1 VWNELMRGRGV
12 WLACVLALVG
22 LQTARQTWSARVES
36 QTFDEGLHL
45 ASGYMFL
52 VTGEYRM
59 DIEHPPLGR
68 VLNALPLL
76 FMGLDPHLDGDGWK
90 RGDAIEQGRAL
101 LYQQKSYRPE
111 QILFRARLVTIA
123 LTALLG
129 LAMAFW
135 MRWRFGA
142 GASLLAVFLLT
153 LDPNLSAHGH
163 YVTTDFIAALGCFV
177 AVLAFDFFLAR
188 RSWGSVVVAGLGLG
202 FALCSKTSMLFLP
215 AVFGLVWLVSKPEWR
230 RVVGQGLLMAA
241 VAAACVLAAYGPET
255 GRAREGPKID
265 AYVQGESGI
274 DQVLRFAGQKLGAP
288 GHKFLVA
295 VAQVSQHQRAGHP
308 AYMLGECYQF
318 GRWQYFPFV
327 FAVKTPLGVLVLCL
341 LALGVMWRVLRR
353 EWVVLA
359 APLVVYWA
367 LVVSSGINIGVRH
380 LLPVYPL
387 TYALIGAMVGMSGR
401 AVYGKALAGLLVVS
415 CGLVA
420 AESARIA
427 PDDLAFFNVAAGG
440 PANGPKLLV
449 DSNLDWGQD
458 LGKARRWFDARGTR
472 SVCLC
477 YFGSADQKYYG
488 FPEWA
493 VLTTEMVGKGER
505 LPCRYVAISATLLMG
520 VYHERAW
527 YEWLRRREPVARV
540 GWSIYVYDVGDVAD
554 AREP

>member
-1 VWNELMRGRGV
+1 MRRRGV
-12 WLACVLALVG
+12 WLACVLVLVG
-22 LQTARQTWSARVES
+22 LQTARQTWSASVES
-36 QTFDEGLHL
+36 QIYDEGLHL

-59 DIEHPPLGR
+59 DVEHPPLGR
-68 VLNALPLL
+68 LLNALPLL
-76 FMGLDPHLDGDGWK
+76 SLGLDPHLESDGWK
-90 RGDAIEQGRAL
+90 RGDAIEQGRVL
-101 LYQQKSYRPE
+101 LYEQKGYRPE

-135 MRWRFGA
+135 MRWRFGEA
-142 GASLLAVFLLT
+142 ASLLAVFLVT

-177 AVLAFDFFLAR
+177 AVIAFDYFLVR
-188 RSWGSVVVAGLGLG
+188 RSWGSAVLAGLGLG

-215 AVFGLVWLVSKPEWR
+215 AAFLLVWLASKPDWR
-230 RVVGQGLLMAA
+230 RMAGQGLLMAA
-241 VAAACVLAAYGPET
+241 VAAACVLAVYGPEN
-255 GRAREGPKID
+255 RRSLEGPKID
-265 AYVQGESGI
+265 AYVQGNSGI
-274 DQVLRFAGQKLGAP
+274 GMVLRFAGRKLSAP

-295 VAQVSQHQRAGHP
+295 VAEVAKHQKVGHP
-308 AYMLGECYQF
+308 AYMLGESYQF

-327 FAVKTPLGVLVLCL
+327 FGVKTPLGVLVLCL
-341 LALGVMWRVLRR
+341 LALGALWQVRRR

-359 APLVVYWA
+359 VPLMVYWA
-367 LVVSSGINIGVRH
+367 LVMSSGINIGVRH

-387 TYALIGAMVGMSGR
+387 TYALIGAMVGVHGR
-401 AVYGKALAGLLVVS
+401 TVYGKALPVLLVFS

-420 AESARIA
+420 AESGRIA

-472 SVCLC
+472 SVCLS

-493 VLTTEMVGKGER
+493 VLTTEMVRKGER
-505 LPCRYVAISATLLMG
+505 LPCRYVAVSATLLMG
-520 VYHERAW
+520 VYHEKAW

-540 GWSIYVYDVGDVAD
+540 GWSIYVYDVRDVAD
-554 AREP
+554 PREP